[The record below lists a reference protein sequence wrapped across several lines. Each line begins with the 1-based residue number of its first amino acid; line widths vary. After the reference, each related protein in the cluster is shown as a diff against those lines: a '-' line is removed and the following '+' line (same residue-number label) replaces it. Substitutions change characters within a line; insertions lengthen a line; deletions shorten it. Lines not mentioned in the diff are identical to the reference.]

1 MSSMTLSSSALAE
14 SRSITWG
21 RFALVGLA
29 TVIAAVVAN
38 VLVYFLGIAV
48 VTVDPRFIVLT
59 TVQPTIVFTLVPA
72 IGAVLLY
79 AVLLRFASNPA
90 RLFTWIAV
98 VGLVVSL
105 IPDLTYIPSVAG
117 ATAGQTALLML
128 MHVVAAVVIVWM
140 LTSLTRS
147 PGREGVMGRDEGDRV
162 MG

>member
-1 MSSMTLSSSALAE
+1 MTLSSSAPVA
-14 SRSITWG
+14 SRSVNWG

-29 TVIAAVVAN
+29 TVVAAVVAN

-59 TVQPTIVFTLVPA
+59 TVQPTIMFTLVPA

-79 AVLLRFASNPA
+79 AVLLRFANNPA

-105 IPDLTYIPSVAG
+105 IPDLAYIPSVAG
-117 ATAGQTALLML
+117 ATVGQTALLML
-128 MHVVAAVVIVWM
+128 MHVVAAIVIVWM
-140 LTSLTRS
+140 LTTFTRPRS
-147 PGREGVMGRDEGDRV
+147 R
-162 MG
+162 

>member
-1 MSSMTLSSSALAE
+1 MSSMTLSSSAPVA
-14 SRSITWG
+14 SRSVNWG

-29 TVIAAVVAN
+29 TVVAAVVAN

-59 TVQPTIVFTLVPA
+59 TVQPTIMFTLVPA

-105 IPDLTYIPSVAG
+105 IPDLAYIPSVAG
-117 ATAGQTALLML
+117 ATVGQTALLML
-128 MHVVAAVVIVWM
+128 MHVVAAIVIVWM
-140 LTSLTRS
+140 LTTFTRPRS
-147 PGREGVMGRDEGDRV
+147 R
-162 MG
+162 